1 MKNKWLIALY
11 KINEVKRVEANL
23 SSQKFKYYLPK
34 ITTTKTNSNPKVEVL
49 FPGYIF
55 INTSPENY
63 SVLKYTKGIKDI
75 LKFGDQISSLSSD
88 EIKAM
93 QMVEKTSKSTPLVR
107 QLKIG
112 QDAFVKKGSLKGNI
126 DADVVTISGKC
137 DGQVSGDVISVK
149 STGKITGEV
158 FYENISIE
166 EGAVVE
172 AQIGRRKNKN

>member
-93 QMVEKTSKSTPLVR
+93 QMVEKTSKSSPLLR

-126 DADVVTISGKC
+126 VKICSLPSKDRVGILLHFLGSVRRVLISEK
-137 DGQVSGDVISVK
+137 DLI
-149 STGKITGEV
+149 
-158 FYENISIE
+158 F
-166 EGAVVE
+166 
-172 AQIGRRKNKN
+172 